1 MARKATTARRAA
13 TKDGTEVAAKTM
25 ERACQKAGKARRETL
40 ERRVPRRARSSAGSV
55 ARKGTMQQSAA
66 RG

>member
-13 TKDGTEVAAKTM
+13 TKDGAAKAM